1 MIGYSLGFSASEWLW
16 NLGNLVNPL
25 VVGRYAGAEA
35 VGQVALALRLVEQVG
50 SVIALPVARLS
61 IPVFARLQEERTR
74 MMQALDES
82 MSFQLMALGP
92 LLAGVGLV
100 APWVLPSLVGS
111 SWLPALEVYP
121 FIALSYL
128 VGVAFG
134 LHSSILFVLQRLW
147 AVATFRLVNLVLF
160 AGAALLLV
168 PYLGLRGYG
177 WAEVAHLPSWVLLLA
192 WFRVHV
198 GRPISVRAVV
208 WLVTFAIPIFY
219 WQLGPWA
226 WTSVVVPLMWSATRR
241 ELTHAIAMVMRRTR
255 RR

>member
-50 SVIALPVARLS
+50 SVIALPIARLS
-61 IPVFARLQEERTR
+61 IPIFARLQEERTR

-100 APWVLPSLVGS
+100 APWVLSSLVGS

-134 LHSSILFVLQRLW
+134 LHSSILFVLQRVW
-147 AVATFRLVNLVLF
+147 AVATFRLVNLGLF

-198 GRPISVRAVV
+198 GRPLSVRAVV
-208 WLVTFAIPIFY
+208 WLVTFAIPLFY

-226 WTSVVVPLMWSATRR
+226 WTSVVVPLVWSATRR
-241 ELTHAIAMVMRRTR
+241 ELTHAIVMVMRRTR